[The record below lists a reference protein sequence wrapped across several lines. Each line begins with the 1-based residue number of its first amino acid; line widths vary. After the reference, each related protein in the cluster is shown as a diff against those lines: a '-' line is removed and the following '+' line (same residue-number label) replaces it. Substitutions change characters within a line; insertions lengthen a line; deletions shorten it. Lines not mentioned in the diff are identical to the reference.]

1 MTRSTR
7 SVVRSGS
14 RDGVGAQVK
23 LTRFS
28 RPNANRANQRA
39 ISTSK
44 PAFWPLTLMYPNG
57 GASHFTPTRNRFR
70 ALMFAGS
77 RGRVAAAADGAAA
90 FAGDAAFVGDARLQ
104 AANAAARNTATPAA
118 PMSRLIQLLL
128 LRW

>member
-23 LTRFS
+23 LTRLS

-39 ISTSK
+39 ISTSN
-44 PAFWPLTLMYPNG
+44 PALWPLTSMYPNG
-57 GASHFTPTRNRFR
+57 GASHFTPTSHRLR
-70 ALMFAGS
+70 ALMLAGS
-77 RGRVAAAADGAAA
+77 GGSFAAVAAAADGAAA
-90 FAGDAAFVGDARLQ
+90 LVGDATLQ
-104 AANAAARNTATPAA
+104 AAKAVATIAATPAA
-118 PMSRLIQLLL
+118 PISRLIQLLL

>member
-1 MTRSTR
+1 MTRSAR

-14 RDGVGAQVK
+14 RAGVGAQMK

-28 RPNANRANQRA
+28 RPNAKRANQRA
-39 ISTSK
+39 TSTSK

-57 GASHFTPTRNRFR
+57 GASHLTPAMKRLR

-77 RGRVAAAADGAAA
+77 GGSLTAADAEADGVACL
-90 FAGDAAFVGDARLQ
+90 VGDAVLQ
-104 AANAAARNTATPAA
+104 AAKAVATMAAATAA